1 MKLKPYGHCFGVLN
15 IHIVFVTKYRH
26 PVITAAIESRL
37 QSMMAKLCETQKCTL
52 LECKADLGSN
62 DHIHLLIEMAP
73 DIALSKLVNILKT
86 ITSREIR
93 KEFRDFLKPYYWKP
107 VFWKR
112 GYGFV
117 SAGGAPLKI
126 LKEYIENQGY
136 DD

>member
-1 MKLKPYGHCFGVLN
+1 LLDHSSPGVPKNL
-15 IHIVFVTKYRH
+15 
-26 PVITAAIESRL
+26 PGAASFW
-37 QSMMAKLCETQKCTL
+37 
-52 LECKADLGSN
+52 GP
-62 DHIHLLIEMAP
+62 H
-73 DIALSKLVNILKT
+73 
-86 ITSREIR
+86 R
-93 KEFRDFLKPYYWKP
+93 KEFRNFLKPYYWKP